1 MIINIRDIFWHA
13 TFLLNMSTERLLWIL
28 HVECVH
34 HWRKC
39 HVQSFQR
46 ETGTWAAGHEA
57 FPVNIQCFHS
67 KWVPH
72 LYNTVKTFSNAAS
85 FKNSFFFTPTH
96 IFANYSRTNTEW
108 PKTNSKFEKVTL
120 LQIWPLTHQWPNLF
134 LTVLPDCKKSYLEKF
149 RNFHV

>member
-1 MIINIRDIFWHA
+1 MSIEMLIINIRDIFWHA
-13 TFLLNMSTERLLWIL
+13 TFLFNMSTERLLWIL

-57 FPVNIQCFHS
+57 FPVNVQCFHS

-72 LYNTVKTFSNAAS
+72 LYNTVKTYSIAAS
-85 FKNSFFFTPTH
+85 FKNSFF
-96 IFANYSRTNTEW
+96 YSYTYSCKLSQNKYRMAKN
-108 PKTNSKFEKVTL
+108 KQ
-120 LQIWPLTHQWPNLF
+120 QIWESDIVANLTFDPSM
-134 LTVLPDCKKSYLEKF
+134 T
-149 RNFHV
+149 